1 MSYSCVWHI
10 LYKFN
15 MRKLFM
21 GIVLDNIR
29 QAALLAKAA
38 DDARANNKCC
48 DEACEAKSVT
58 EKVTPAAAMKAGFA
72 ELIQSVFEA
81 LVGTNDP
88 SDLNK
93 AINLASAKLSEH
105 IMTNATAPKAPAAFD
120 VEAVR
125 AAADDAINAA
135 LKNIRYES
143 TSEDHKTEKFVW
155 YKVTSAGIINAFAY
169 DKELLAGIKVG
180 KAIRLWAKCDYGA
193 YMLYMGA
200 LNAADDN
207 VFVDCIKQQVKDG
220 TIPEPLGR
228 VIFIMD
234 ILRKKIDDMKDKA
247 VAAAEA
253 KATQNPPKKAKEK
266 EAAPAAEAAQNS
278 SKKNP
283 AAPTGVDP
291 VADAA
296 APVIEPEVVAQA

>member
-1 MSYSCVWHI
+1 
-10 LYKFN
+10 
-15 MRKLFM
+15 M
-21 GIVLDNIR
+21 GIVLNNIR

-38 DDARANNKCC
+38 DDARANKCC

-58 EKVTPAAAMKAGFA
+58 EKVTPEAAMKAGFA
-72 ELIQSVFEA
+72 ELIQAVLEA
-81 LVGTNDP
+81 LVGAYDP

-105 IMTNATAPKAPAAFD
+105 ISHNAAAPKAPAAFD

-135 LKNIRYES
+135 LKNVRYES

-169 DKELLAGIKVG
+169 DKEFLAGIKVG

-228 VIFIMD
+228 VLFITD
-234 ILRKKIDDMKDKA
+234 ILRKKIDDIKDKT
-247 VAAAEA
+247 AASATESVVKASAEA
-253 KATQNPPKKAKEK
+253 KAAQNSPKKSDEVKAKEK
-266 EAAPAAEAAQNS
+266 EAAPA
-278 SKKNP
+278 
-283 AAPTGVDP
+283 V
-291 VADAA
+291 
-296 APVIEPEVVAQA
+296 EPEVVAQA

>member
-1 MSYSCVWHI
+1 
-10 LYKFN
+10 
-15 MRKLFM
+15 M

-58 EKVTPAAAMKAGFA
+58 EKVTPEAAAKAEFA

-93 AINLASAKLSEH
+93 AINLAATKLSER
-105 IMTNATAPKAPAAFD
+105 MVANATAPKASDAFD
-120 VEAVR
+120 KTVR
-125 AAADDAINAA
+125 DDVANAINTAIGTA
-135 LKNIRYES
+135 VYES
-143 TSEDHKTEKFVW
+143 TDNDYRTERFVW
-155 YKVTSAGIINAFAY
+155 YKVNRAGIINQFAY

-200 LNAADDN
+200 LNVADDN

-266 EAAPAAEAAQNS
+266 KVAPAAEAEQNS

-283 AAPTGVDP
+283 TAPTSVDP
-291 VADAA
+291 AADAV
-296 APVIEPEVVAQA
+296 APVTEPEAVAQA

>member
-1 MSYSCVWHI
+1 
-10 LYKFN
+10 
-15 MRKLFM
+15 M

-58 EKVTPAAAMKAGFA
+58 EKVTPEAAAKAGFA

-105 IMTNATAPKAPAAFD
+105 IMTNATAPKAPVAFD
-120 VEAVR
+120 KTIREVVAN
-125 AAADDAINAA
+125 AINTAIGTA
-135 LKNIRYES
+135 VYES
-143 TSEDHKTEKFVW
+143 TDTDYRTERFVW
-155 YKVTSAGIINAFAY
+155 YKVNRAGIINQFAY

-180 KAIRLWAKCDYGA
+180 KAIRLWAKCDYCA

-207 VFVDCIKQQVKDG
+207 VFVDCIKQKVKDG

-266 EAAPAAEAAQNS
+266 EVAPAAEAAQNS

-291 VADAA
+291 TADAA

>member
-1 MSYSCVWHI
+1 
-10 LYKFN
+10 
-15 MRKLFM
+15 M

-48 DEACEAKSVT
+48 EEACEAKCVT
-58 EKVTPAAAMKAGFA
+58 EKVTAEAAMKDGFA
-72 ELIQSVFEA
+72 ELIQTVLESFIGV
-81 LVGTNDP
+81 NDP
-88 SDLNK
+88 KDMDA
-93 AINLASAKLSEH
+93 AIRAAATKLSER
-105 IMTNATAPKAPAAFD
+105 MVANATDAPKASDAFD
-120 VEAVR
+120 KTIREVVAN
-125 AAADDAINAA
+125 AINTAIGTA
-135 LKNIRYES
+135 VYES
-143 TSEDHKTEKFVW
+143 TDTDYRTERFVW
-155 YKVTSAGIINAFAY
+155 YKVNKADIINSFTY
-169 DKELLAGIKVG
+169 DPALLTDVKIG
-180 KAIRLWAKCDYGA
+180 KSIRLWAKCDHGA
-193 YMLYMGA
+193 YVLYMGA
-200 LNAADDN
+200 LNADSDD

-247 VAAAEA
+247 VAAAEV

-266 EAAPAAEAAQNS
+266 EVAPAAEAAQNS

-291 VADAA
+291 VADAV
-296 APVIEPEVVAQA
+296 APVTEPGAVAQA

>member
-1 MSYSCVWHI
+1 
-10 LYKFN
+10 
-15 MRKLFM
+15 M

-58 EKVTPAAAMKAGFA
+58 EKVTPEAAAKDVFE
-72 ELIQSVFEA
+72 ELIQSILESFAGVK
-81 LVGTNDP
+81 DP
-88 SDLNK
+88 KDMET
-93 AINLASAKLSEH
+93 AIRAVATKLSER
-105 IMTNATAPKAPAAFD
+105 MVANATAPKASDAFD
-120 VEAVR
+120 AKTVH
-125 AAADDAINAA
+125 DDVANAINTAIGTA
-135 LKNIRYES
+135 VYES
-143 TSEDHKTEKFVW
+143 TDTDYRTERFVW
-155 YKVTSAGIINAFAY
+155 YKVNRAGIINQFAY

-253 KATQNPPKKAKEK
+253 KATQNPPKKAKEN
-266 EAAPAAEAAQNS
+266 EVAPAAEAAQNS
-278 SKKNP
+278 SKKK
-283 AAPTGVDP
+283 VDAVKAEEKEEAP
-291 VADAA
+291 VA
-296 APVIEPEVVAQA
+296 EPEVAQA

>member
-1 MSYSCVWHI
+1 
-10 LYKFN
+10 
-15 MRKLFM
+15 M

-58 EKVTPAAAMKAGFA
+58 EKVTPEAAMKDGFA
-72 ELIQSVFEA
+72 ELIQTVLESFIGV
-81 LVGTNDP
+81 NDP
-88 SDLNK
+88 KDMDA
-93 AINLASAKLSEH
+93 AIRAAATKLSER
-105 IMTNATAPKAPAAFD
+105 MVANATAPKAPASDAKTVRDD
-120 VEAVR
+120 VAN
-125 AAADDAINAA
+125 AINTAIGTA
-135 LKNIRYES
+135 VYES
-143 TSEDHKTEKFVW
+143 TDNDYRTERFVW
-155 YKVTSAGIINAFAY
+155 YKVNRAGIINAFAY

-180 KAIRLWAKCDYGA
+180 KAIRLWAKCDYCA

-266 EAAPAAEAAQNS
+266 EVAPAAEAAQNS

-291 VADAA
+291 VADAV
-296 APVIEPEVVAQA
+296 APVTEPGAVAQA

>member
-1 MSYSCVWHI
+1 
-10 LYKFN
+10 
-15 MRKLFM
+15 M

-38 DDARANNKCC
+38 DDARANNKCR

-58 EKVTPAAAMKAGFA
+58 EKVTPEAAAKAGFA

-105 IMTNATAPKAPAAFD
+105 IMTNATAPKASDALD
-120 VEAVR
+120 VATVR
-125 AAADDAINAA
+125 AAVDDAINTA

-143 TSEDHKTEKFVW
+143 TAEDYKTERFVW
-155 YKVTSAGIINAFAY
+155 YKVTSAGIINSFVY
-169 DKELLAGIKVG
+169 DDELLTDIKIG
-180 KAIRLWAKCDYGA
+180 KTIRLWAKCDAGA
-193 YMLYMGA
+193 STLYMGA
-200 LNAADDN
+200 LNAAD
-207 VFVDCIKQQVKDG
+207 VDALVDRIKQQVKSG
-220 TIPEPLGR
+220 TVPEPLGR
-228 VIFIMD
+228 VLFIAD

-266 EAAPAAEAAQNS
+266 EVAPAVEAAQNS

-291 VADAA
+291 VADAV
-296 APVIEPEVVAQA
+296 APVTEPGAVAQA

>member
-1 MSYSCVWHI
+1 MKT
-10 LYKFN
+10 LLERFN
-15 MRKLFM
+15 ERAERSKASKDA
-21 GIVLDNIR
+21 GIND
-29 QAALLAKAA
+29 K
-38 DDARANNKCC
+38 KCC
-48 DEACEAKSVT
+48 DAACAAESVA
-58 EKVTPAAAMKAGFA
+58 EKVTAEAAMKDGFA
-72 ELIQSVFEA
+72 ELIQSVLESFIG
-81 LVGTNDP
+81 VNDP
-88 SDLNK
+88 KDLEA
-93 AINLASAKLSEH
+93 AIRAASTKLSER
-105 IMTNATAPKAPAAFD
+105 IVDNATAPKAPASDAKTVRDD
-120 VEAVR
+120 VAN
-125 AAADDAINAA
+125 AINTAIGTA
-135 LKNIRYES
+135 VYES
-143 TSEDHKTEKFVW
+143 TDNDYRTERFVW
-155 YKVTSAGIINAFAY
+155 YKVNRAGIINAFAY

-180 KAIRLWAKCDYGA
+180 KAIRLWAKCDYCA

-247 VAAAEA
+247 VAAAEV

-266 EAAPAAEAAQNS
+266 EVAPAAEAAQNS

-291 VADAA
+291 VADAV
-296 APVIEPEVVAQA
+296 APVTEPGAVAQA

>member
-1 MSYSCVWHI
+1 MKT
-10 LYKFN
+10 LLERFN
-15 MRKLFM
+15 ERAE
-21 GIVLDNIR
+21 R
-29 QAALLAKAA
+29 SKASKV
-38 DDARANNKCC
+38 ARVNDKCC

-58 EKVTPAAAMKAGFA
+58 EKVTTEAAMKAGFA
-72 ELIQSVFEA
+72 ELIQSVMESFIG
-81 LVGTNDP
+81 VNDP
-88 SDLNK
+88 KDMDA
-93 AINLASAKLSEH
+93 AIRAAATKLSER
-105 IMTNATAPKAPAAFD
+105 MVANATAPKASDAFD
-120 VEAVR
+120 VKTVRDAV
-125 AAADDAINAA
+125 ADAINTAIGTA
-135 LKNIRYES
+135 VYES
-143 TSEDHKTEKFVW
+143 TDTDYRTERFVW
-155 YKVTSAGIINAFAY
+155 YKVNRAGIINQFAY

-180 KAIRLWAKCDYGA
+180 KAIRLWAKCDYCA

-253 KATQNPPKKAKEK
+253 KATQNPPKKAKKK
-266 EAAPAAEAAQNS
+266 EVAPAAEAAQNS
-278 SKKNP
+278 SENNP

-291 VADAA
+291 AADAA

>member
-1 MSYSCVWHI
+1 MKT
-10 LYKFN
+10 LLERFN
-15 MRKLFM
+15 EMAERS
-21 GIVLDNIR
+21 R
-29 QAALLAKAA
+29 SKASK
-38 DDARANNKCC
+38 DAGVNDKKCC
-48 DEACEAKSVT
+48 DAACEAKSVA
-58 EKVTPAAAMKAGFA
+58 EKVTAEAAMKDGIADI
-72 ELIQSVFEA
+72 IQSVLEA
-81 LVGTNDP
+81 FVGANDP

-120 VEAVR
+120 VETVRTAVG
-125 AAADDAINAA
+125 DAIDTA

-143 TSEDHKTEKFVW
+143 TAEDYKTERFVW
-155 YKVTSAGIINAFAY
+155 YKVTSAGIINSFVY
-169 DKELLAGIKVG
+169 DEELLAGIKVG

-266 EAAPAAEAAQNS
+266 AVAPAAEAVQNS

-291 VADAA
+291 AADAV
-296 APVIEPEVVAQA
+296 APVTEPEAVAQA

>member
-1 MSYSCVWHI
+1 
-10 LYKFN
+10 
-15 MRKLFM
+15 M

-29 QAALLAKAA
+29 KAALLAKAA

-58 EKVTPAAAMKAGFA
+58 EKVTAEAAMKDGFVD
-72 ELIQSVFEA
+72 LIQTVLESFIGV
-81 LVGTNDP
+81 NDP
-88 SDLNK
+88 KDMDA
-93 AINLASAKLSEH
+93 AIRAAATKLSER
-105 IMTNATAPKAPAAFD
+105 MVVNATAPKASDAFD
-120 VEAVR
+120 KTVR
-125 AAADDAINAA
+125 EVVANAINTAIGTA
-135 LKNIRYES
+135 VYES
-143 TSEDHKTEKFVW
+143 TDTDYRTERFVW
-155 YKVTSAGIINAFAY
+155 YKVNRCGIINQFAY

-180 KAIRLWAKCDYGA
+180 KAIRLWAKCDYCA

-253 KATQNPPKKAKEK
+253 KATQNPPKK
-266 EAAPAAEAAQNS
+266 
-278 SKKNP
+278 NP
-283 AAPTGVDP
+283 AAPTSVDP
-291 VADAA
+291 VADAV
-296 APVIEPEVVAQA
+296 APVTEPGAVAQA